1 MPKKIHKTMWTDQ
14 KMNPIDVQDR
24 INGYVEMVQGK
35 MNDYWNLMNYTHD
48 APHNIYVEYGKK
60 YARVVHADA
69 SGPSRSVHTFV
80 NMINGDILK
89 SGGWK
94 APAPNGVRGNIFEND
109 FGASVVNEF
118 GASYL
123 KGPRW

>member
-14 KMNPIDVQDR
+14 SMNPIDVQER
-24 INGYVEMVQGK
+24 INGYIEMVQGK
-35 MNDYWNLMNYTHD
+35 MNDYWNRMNYTH
-48 APHNIYVEYGKK
+48 AEPSVIGVEYGKK
-60 YARVVHADA
+60 YARVTHN
-69 SGPSRSVHTFV
+69 SGAQRSVHTFV

-89 SGGWK
+89 SGSWK
-94 APAPNGVRGNIFEND
+94 SPAPNGVRGNIFEND